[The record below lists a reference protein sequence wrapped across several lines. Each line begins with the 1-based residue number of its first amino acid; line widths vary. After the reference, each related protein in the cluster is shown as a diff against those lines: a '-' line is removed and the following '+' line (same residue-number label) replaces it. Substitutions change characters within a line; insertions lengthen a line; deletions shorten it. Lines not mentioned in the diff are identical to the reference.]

1 MDKWQT
7 MLALDR
13 FNNCIVVLHVI
24 MEVYGSHASTS
35 FLNLANSTLSL
46 LPCR

>member
-24 MEVYGSHASTS
+24 MECMLLHLGLTS
-35 FLNLANSTLSL
+35 SKLCLH
-46 LPCR
+46 